1 MKKLS
6 LTIVLTLMM
15 TILAACGGSNGN
27 SGNSSNDTASNQQAA
42 SVSNSSTTQNAS
54 PTTTE
59 KTTIDFWHSMGGANG
74 ERVDAMVQRF
84 NESHDH
90 IEVVATYQ
98 GGYDETV
105 TKLQQSIA
113 SGTGPD
119 VSMLER
125 AYVQMFSDS
134 EVLADLTPFM
144 ESTGLDESAFVE
156 GLMGHSY
163 FDDKLVSLPL
173 NRSTPIMHV
182 NKSILD
188 ELGLNVPTTWE
199 ELKTVTNAVVQKNGN
214 DITRYGMS
222 MPYDTW
228 YPLAMI
234 TQSNSSFFDE
244 EGTTVPFVDDG
255 TGEKVFSFLKDL
267 QSTGALFYPPS
278 ADSGNIVTGM
288 FREEK
293 IAILY
298 QSTGSIG
305 GLIENVD
312 FDYVTAFLPQNDKFA
327 TPTGGANVVMLEG
340 SDDKDAAWEFM
351 NWMLTNDQG
360 ALPFIVDSGY
370 LPVTHAMIES
380 EMIKSQWE
388 KEPVRQTAY
397 EQLAHAI
404 DTNKDIA
411 WPSIMHEFFSAI
423 EAIMYDSEDIPST
436 LQTFKKEAERLLA
449 E

>member
-6 LTIVLTLMM
+6 LMIVLTLMISM
-15 TILAACGGSNGN
+15 LAACGGN
-27 SGNSSNDTASNQQAA
+27 SGNSNKTAANNQQPATG
-42 SVSNSSTTQNAS
+42 SNTSSSSN
-54 PTTTE
+54 E

-74 ERVDAMVQRF
+74 ERVDAMVKRF
-84 NESHDH
+84 NESHDN
-90 IEVVATYQ
+90 IEVVATFQ

-113 SGTGPD
+113 SASGPD
-119 VSMLER
+119 ISMLER
-125 AYVQMFSDS
+125 AYVQMFADS
-134 EVLADLTPFM
+134 EVLADLTPYM
-144 ESTGLDESAFVE
+144 ESTGLEASAFVE

-163 FDDKLVSLPL
+163 FNDQLVSLPL

-188 ELGLNVPTTWE
+188 ELGLDIPTTWE
-199 ELKTVTNAVVQKNGN
+199 ELKNVTNAAVVKNGN

-244 EGTTVPFVDDG
+244 EGTTVPFVNDG

-278 ADSGNIVTGM
+278 ADSGNIVNGM
-288 FREEK
+288 FKEGK
-293 IAILY
+293 VAILY

-340 SDDKDAAWEFM
+340 SDAKDAAWEFM
-351 NWMLTNDQG
+351 NWMLTDDQG
-360 ALPFIVDSGY
+360 ALPFIVESGY

-380 EMIKSQWE
+380 ELIKAQWE
-388 KEPVRQTAY
+388 KEPIRQTAY
-397 EQLAHAI
+397 EQLAYAI
-404 DTNKDIA
+404 DTNKDVA
-411 WPSIMHEFFSAI
+411 WPAIMHEFFSSI
-423 EAIMYDSEDIPST
+423 EAIMYDSEDIPT
-436 LQTFKKEAERLLA
+436 MLQTFKKEAERLLA

>member
-6 LTIVLTLMM
+6 LMIVLTLMISM
-15 TILAACGGSNGN
+15 LAACGGGSGASNAGNQQSATADPAANSGGN
-27 SGNSSNDTASNQQAA
+27 SNTSSG
-42 SVSNSSTTQNAS
+42 
-54 PTTTE
+54 E
-59 KTTIDFWHSMGGANG
+59 KVTIDFWHSMGGANG
-74 ERVDAMVQRF
+74 ERVDAMVERF
-84 NESHDH
+84 NATQDE
-90 IEVVATYQ
+90 IEVVATFQ

-113 SGTGPD
+113 SNTGPD

-134 EVLADLTPFM
+134 EVLADMNPFLEQSGM
-144 ESTGLDESAFVE
+144 SQSEFIE
-156 GLMGHSY
+156 GLMGHSV

-182 NKSILD
+182 NKTILD
-188 ELGLNVPTTWE
+188 ELGLNIPTTWD
-199 ELKTVTNAVVQKNGN
+199 ELKEVSNAVVEKNGN
-214 DITRYGMS
+214 EITRYGMS

-234 TQSNSSFFDE
+234 TQAGSSFFDE
-244 EGTTVPFVDDG
+244 AGTTVPFVTDG
-255 TGEKVFSFLKDL
+255 KGEQVFSFLKDL
-267 QSTGALFYPPS
+267 QSTGALFYPPA
-278 ADSGNIVTGM
+278 ADSGNIVNGM
-288 FREEK
+288 FREGK
-293 IAILY
+293 LAILY

-312 FDYVTAFLPQNDKFA
+312 FDYVTAFLPQQEQYA
-327 TPTGGANVVMLEG
+327 TPTGGANVVMLDG
-340 SDDKDAAWEFM
+340 SDQKDAAWTFIH
-351 NWMLTNDQG
+351 WMLTDEQG
-360 ALPFIVDSGY
+360 ALPFIVESGY

-380 EMIKSQWE
+380 ELIKAQWE
-388 KEPVRQTAY
+388 KEPIRRTAY
-397 EQLAHAI
+397 EQLEYAV
-404 DTNKDIA
+404 DTNKDVA

-436 LQTFKKEAERLLA
+436 LDTFKKEAERLLA